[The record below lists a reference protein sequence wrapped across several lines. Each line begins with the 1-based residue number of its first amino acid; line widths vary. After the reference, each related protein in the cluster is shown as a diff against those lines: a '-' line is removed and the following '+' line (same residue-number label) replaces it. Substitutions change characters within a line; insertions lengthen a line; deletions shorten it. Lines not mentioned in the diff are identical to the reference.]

1 MCLNGSYRA
10 LVAFWFRCFFIVL
23 FLAHFGF
30 RFFRFTAST
39 ATTSATCC
47 CCDFLLF
54 RLVAEIFIRCWRWFF
69 FFGCWTTATSTA
81 TCTARSTTSSK
92 PCTFLS
98 GIRITRTTRWIVLY
112 WKIFYL
118 VPTQISLDKIQ
129 FHLKNQFKWLKKN
142 DFRLNFFKNQ
152 FKFFQKSFLLKL
164 TSEPLSDSSLRRLAG
179 FFATAFSSSSELLE
193 YSTYA
198 EVSAIIKIERK

>member
-10 LVAFWFRCFFIVL
+10 FVAFWFRCFFIFL
-23 FLAHFGF
+23 FFAHFGF
-30 RFFRFTAST
+30 RFFWFTAST

-54 RLVAEIFIRCWRWFF
+54 RLVAKIFIRCWWWFF

-112 WKIFYL
+112 WKIFLFSAYTL
-118 VPTQISLDKIQ
+118 T
-129 FHLKNQFKWLKKN
+129 
-142 DFRLNFFKNQ
+142 NFFLIKFNFIRITNLNDYRKMISVQ
-152 FKFFQKSFLLKL
+152 FF
-164 TSEPLSDSSLRRLAG
+164 
-179 FFATAFSSSSELLE
+179 
-193 YSTYA
+193 
-198 EVSAIIKIERK
+198 

>member
-142 DFRLNFFKNQ
+142 DFRLNFFKNH
-152 FKFFQKSFLLKL
+152 FFWNLRPNRYPTHLFGVWLVFL
-164 TSEPLSDSSLRRLAG
+164 PLLFLHHQNCWNIRHMPKYPL
-179 FFATAFSSSSELLE
+179 
-193 YSTYA
+193 
-198 EVSAIIKIERK
+198 